1 MHDPDHHLE
10 LSGAPGAPL
19 IHLAPANGFPPE
31 CYRSVADRLAPRMR
45 VLGYRPRPLWPGSQ
59 PSEVRS
65 WRTMAHDMLTAMTKV
80 SDGPLLGVGHSFG
93 GVLTLYAAVEAPE
106 RFRGLVL
113 IEPVLLA
120 RHILPLVWLMQRL
133 GQHHRFPLARRA
145 SRRTDRFHSL
155 EEARNR
161 LKGRGAFAN
170 MTPEAFEHYI
180 ESALRPDASGTL
192 RLAWS
197 REWEAQ
203 IFATLPTN
211 AWGMLRRLQL
221 PLLLI
226 RGAQSDLIVDTI
238 WNDMARW
245 APQARFAE
253 IPGGHM
259 IPMEQPA
266 ALSKLIAEW
275 ADELPR

>member
-1 MHDPDHHLE
+1 M
-10 LSGAPGAPL
+10 
-19 IHLAPANGFPPE
+19 
-31 CYRSVADRLAPRMR
+31 
-45 VLGYRPRPLWPGSQ
+45 LGYRPRPLWPGSQ

-65 WRTMAHDMLTAMTKV
+65 WRTMAHDMLTAMTKL
-80 SDGPLLGVGHSFG
+80 SDGPVLGIGHSFG

-133 GQHHRFPLARRA
+133 GQHYRFPLARRA

-170 MTPEAFEHYI
+170 MTPDAFEHYL
-180 ESALRPDASGTL
+180 ESALCPDASGTL

-226 RGAQSDLIVDTI
+226 RGVQSDLIVDTI
-238 WNDMARW
+238 WNDMARF

-266 ALSKLIAEW
+266 ALATLIAEW